1 MATMRVAHRWV
12 VDLFAVLL
20 IVQFFLAGLGA
31 FTTVHNKKFS
41 DNNFGPHGVLGT
53 VLVIVALVIA
63 LLAAIGR
70 WSPLVTR
77 LSGALLVLMILQF
90 VLGVAGAGSA
100 PVLGGLHA
108 VNAVL
113 IVAVVYLLVRDTHH
127 MTKAAPA

>member
-1 MATMRVAHRWV
+1 VAGARVAHRWI

-20 IVQFFLAGLGA
+20 VVQFFLAGLGA
-31 FTTVHNKKFS
+31 FTTVHNKQYS

-53 VLVIVALVIA
+53 VLVVVALVIA
-63 LLAAIGR
+63 VLAAIGR
-70 WSPLVTR
+70 WSPTATR
-77 LSGALLVLMILQF
+77 LSGALLALMVLQF

-113 IVAVVYLLVRDTHH
+113 IVAVVYLLMRGTHH
-127 MTKAAPA
+127 RTKAATA